1 MALKEIGR
9 FGLLLRM
16 LGALLEFFTI
26 HGLHSA
32 ESLLFYGLGLLE
44 LILIGDLLGAGR
56 TIHIRELIITELLR
70 P

>member
-1 MALKEIGR
+1 MALKEIGC
-9 FGLLLRM
+9 FGLLFCIQ
-16 LGALLEFFTI
+16 GAFLEFFNI

-56 TIHIRELIITELLR
+56 TIHVRELIITELLR